1 MVALVSTRK
10 SASLCVYV
18 CVLETLCGRA
28 DDGDDQPASTK
39 SCFPVY
45 TATKGSV
52 LYVNQR
58 GLLLPLLVIVAEMME
73 MVVQLMDR
81 GDELMRRTYRVVVH
95 RW

>member
-1 MVALVSTRK
+1 MCK
-10 SASLCVYV
+10 CV

-58 GLLLPLLVIVAEMME
+58 GLLLLQVMVIVAEMME
-73 MVVQLMDR
+73 VVVQLMDR